1 MDIRRL
7 VLFSALALVGY
18 SLMTAWQTEHPRT
31 NPVLLTQHDT
41 ALPTPST
48 DIVSPVG
55 VNEQS
60 QNTHPESFE
69 NSPTIQVKTDVFL
82 LQIDLKEGSITE
94 ANLLKYPQSAEDKTA
109 SFVLLNQ
116 NQSSRY
122 VANSNLYTLDNNAV
136 KSVDSH
142 FVSAHESYE
151 MKPNQSTLTVTL
163 TGHNEQ
169 GLQINKIFTFNQG
182 SYLIDVQYSLENT
195 GETPWTGYLN
205 TQILRTSPS
214 EDKSSPFHIGSYI
227 GASYSSPG
235 VHRYQKVTFKEME
248 KENLDKTAEGGWV
261 AMQQRY
267 FLTAW
272 IPYPDSKNRFYTRTT
287 NGNYTIGSVGQS
299 IKLTPTE
306 KQTVRTRLY
315 LGPEV
320 ADTLKSIAPG
330 LDLTIDYGW
339 LWFISSLIFSLMKMI
354 YQFIGNWGWSIVIV
368 TALIKLAFYRL
379 SATSYRSMAAM
390 RKLQPKMQAL
400 RERYGD
406 DKAKMSQA
414 TMELYRQEKVNPL
427 AGCLPLIVQ
436 IPVMI
441 ALYWVL
447 AESVQLRLA
456 PFVFWI
462 TDLASPD
469 PWHVL
474 PVLMGITMLIQ
485 QKLNPAPPDPM
496 QAKVMMFLPILFTG
510 LFWNFPS
517 GLVLYWT
524 VNNTLTILQQWY
536 ITRKY
541 NDEKP
546 KKTWAQA

>member
-7 VLFSALALVGY
+7 VLFAALTLVGY
-18 SLMTAWQTEHPRT
+18 SLMTAWKTEHPT
-31 NPVLLTQHDT
+31 TPVIFTQQHNT
-41 ALPTPST
+41 AFPTPSA
-48 DIVSPVG
+48 DIVSPVV
-55 VNEQS
+55 VNDQS
-60 QNTHPESFE
+60 QNIRPESFE
-69 NSPTIQVKTDVFL
+69 NSSRIQIKTDVFVL
-82 LQIDLKEGSITE
+82 KIDLKEGNITE
-94 ANLLKYPQSAEDKTA
+94 TNLLKYPQSIEDKTEP
-109 SFVLLNQ
+109 FILLNQ

-122 VANSNLYTLDNNAV
+122 VANSNLYTIDNNAV
-136 KSVDSH
+136 KSIDLH
-142 FVSAHESYE
+142 FTSAQESYE

-169 GLQINKIFTFNQG
+169 GLKINKMFTFNKG

-195 GETPWTGYLN
+195 GESPWTVYLN
-205 TQILRTSPS
+205 TQLLRTSPS

-235 VHRYQKVTFKEME
+235 VHRYQKVTFKDME
-248 KENLDKTAEGGWV
+248 NQNLDKTAEGGWV

-287 NGNYTIGSVGQS
+287 NGNYTIGSVSQS

-306 KQTVRTRLY
+306 KQTIRTRLY

-406 DKAKMSQA
+406 D
-414 TMELYRQEKVNPL
+414 
-427 AGCLPLIVQ
+427 
-436 IPVMI
+436 
-441 ALYWVL
+441 
-447 AESVQLRLA
+447 
-456 PFVFWI
+456 
-462 TDLASPD
+462 
-469 PWHVL
+469 
-474 PVLMGITMLIQ
+474 
-485 QKLNPAPPDPM
+485 
-496 QAKVMMFLPILFTG
+496 
-510 LFWNFPS
+510 
-517 GLVLYWT
+517 
-524 VNNTLTILQQWY
+524 
-536 ITRKY
+536 
-541 NDEKP
+541 
-546 KKTWAQA
+546 